1 MSAKYPRSPH
11 LPWSPGGTRDD
22 KRLLTVASLLNQ
34 EIVITEKL
42 DGSNLAFTKQNV
54 FARSHSG
61 PPSHPSF
68 GWAKALHAQLQA
80 GISAGL
86 TLFGE
91 YCYAVHSIEYSE
103 LPSYFFLFGI
113 RDDEADFWWD
123 WDLVEEQART
133 LGVPTAPVLFRGAIG
148 DERTLK
154 ELTEV
159 LAREPSCYGPDRE
172 GIVLRRSSGFAG
184 EDFPNAI
191 AKYVRAG
198 HVTSPEHWM
207 FQQIRIQP
215 MISRGVI

>member
-22 KRLLTVASLLNQ
+22 KRLLNVASLLNQ

-42 DGSNLAFTKQNV
+42 DGSNLAFTKHYV

-68 GWAKALHAQLQA
+68 NWAKALHAQVQSA
-80 GISAGL
+80 ISAGL

-91 YCYAVHSIEYSE
+91 YCHAVHSIEYRG
-103 LPSYFFLFGI
+103 LPSYFFLFGV
-113 RDDEADFWWD
+113 REDETDFWWD

-133 LGVPTAPVLFRGAIG
+133 LGVPTAPVLFRGTVG

-154 ELTEV
+154 DVTEE
-159 LAREPSCYGPDRE
+159 LARKPSCYGPDRE
-172 GIVLRRSSGFAG
+172 GVVVRRSSGFAG
-184 EDFPNAI
+184 EDFANAV
-191 AKYVRAG
+191 AEYVRAG
-198 HVTSPEHWM
+198 HVTSSEHWM
-207 FQQIRIQP
+207 LQQIRVQP
-215 MISRGVI
+215 MTSQDLI